1 MCAISTDHHKEEELL
16 SHTRCDKNS
25 INHGGLR
32 EFPSKS
38 MFSATRPHNKNLHYV
53 LCCRESNRL
62 LTRPVVVMGFIIA
75 DCSWCVNSGCLF
87 FFPKWG
93 TGAKQHLLTGTASP
107 ATAGHPSTHLTSW
120 HPKILTRPAQ
130 DFRRGTYI
138 LRIQTTLAIDRLSR
152 QRRIEEGQYY
162 EAHQQLRVVSQRYMK
177 AGAHDAAIEI
187 LCSGARALLD
197 AGQSGSG
204 ADLCLLLIEV
214 YKAAQLAPDAVSK
227 C

>member
-1 MCAISTDHHKEEELL
+1 VRVSKQEHVLDRQTPQQESSLCLVL
-16 SHTRCDKNS
+16 SR
-25 INHGGLR
+25 I
-32 EFPSKS
+32 EQ
-38 MFSATRPHNKNLHYV
+38 
-53 LCCRESNRL
+53 
-62 LTRPVVVMGFIIA
+62 IA
-75 DCSWCVNSGCLF
+75 DKVGCGDGFYCSWRGCLFLF

-93 TGAKQHLLTGTASP
+93 RSAKQHLLTGTASP
-107 ATAGHPSTHLTSW
+107 AAVGHPSTHLTSW

-138 LRIQTTLAIDRLSR
+138 PSHANHTIDRLSH

-187 LCSGARALLD
+187 LCAGARALLD